1 VVTRGRPCRDG
12 NAGPCVGS
20 PLYRVISSSGVT
32 LGPVISNWLNCEATW
47 KNAGALYASAP
58 LLAAPSAVAQTCG
71 RMTAT
76 ATRYPISTNG
86 TMEPTRTI
94 PTAMA
99 TGRTT
104 IGTLCLRTA
113 AWS

>member
-58 LLAAPSAVAQTCG
+58 LLAAPSAVAQTC
-71 RMTAT
+71 AL
-76 ATRYPISTNG
+76 YDSDCDQISDIDEWHNG
-86 TMEPTRTI
+86 TDSYNPDSD
-94 PTAMA
+94 
-99 TGRTT
+99 GD
-104 IGTLCLRTA
+104 GTDDY
-113 AWS
+113 WDPMP